1 MGRGDTTLE
10 KILGLAASDE
20 TTDQEMAS
28 RALSGDTE
36 AFGELIQRHR
46 EKAFRLAK
54 SMTGDDWLAEDIVQ
68 EALIKAFL
76 HVGQLVDPNRFA
88 GWLKQIIRNETYMKL
103 RRGGP
108 YNREKPLTSYVSFEN
123 GDARAQGSDVLEKL
137 LHQLDTVAA
146 KRSSDTDP
154 IQHLLRKDSIR
165 LIRSLLHCLNERE
178 RGMFEAYFFMN
189 CSAEEISALFNTT
202 TGSVHT
208 YLHRS
213 KKKLQD
219 AVKRE
224 HIEWMADT
232 KPAPHNRRM
241 LVAPVG
247 KPESGITFID
257 RLCKMMQS
265 RGEAGTVTDW
275 MGRSGFAFRLKISQK
290 TTYADGVFVFDWK
303 QELNRL
309 LMNYGYEPDF
319 VTGQLEGLPIPL
331 HPVAMLYDVV
341 PYDVESVMAF
351 VRRSIDRGS
360 PVLFFDTYVERPYV
374 HEWNLIYGYDD
385 LSRTI
390 ELTDVLPP
398 YRKTLRYE
406 QLAASPLQFLCS
418 VRKTNRPATRPEPLQ
433 AIKALIRYAREG
445 DGFRSDNVHSCY
457 ALGLGGAYGTWIRHL
472 KTGPRLANSYGHRYM
487 ASVYASAKAFAG
499 RYVREIE
506 IAGFA
511 EEILEKAAA
520 EFDQSACLLRE
531 VSALNPLHDTSGA
544 NWTKDI
550 LDESAALLDAA
561 RQAEERAILLL
572 EQLCNM
578 LNQRI

>member
-1 MGRGDTTLE
+1 ME
-10 KILGLAASDE
+10 KKIERIGAEE
-20 TTDQEMAS
+20 TTDHEMAS

-54 SMTGDDWLAEDIVQ
+54 TMTGDDWLAEDIVQ

-76 HVGQLVDPNRFA
+76 HVGKLVDPNRFG
-88 GWLKQIIRNETYMKL
+88 GWFKQIIRNETYMKL

-108 YNREKPLTSYVSFEN
+108 YSRERPLTSYASFDID
-123 GDARAQGSDVLEKL
+123 DAGAQGSSDMLEKL
-137 LHQLDTVAA
+137 LHRLDTAA
-146 KRSSDTDP
+146 EKRGSDNDP

-165 LIRSLLHCLNERE
+165 LIRSLLHFLNERE
-178 RGMFEAYFFMN
+178 RGIFEAYFFMN
-189 CSAEEISALFNTT
+189 CSAEEISALYNTS

-219 AVKRE
+219 VVMRE
-224 HIEWMADT
+224 HNNWMTDT
-232 KPAPHNRRM
+232 KPSPQNRRM

-247 KPESGITFID
+247 KPESEITFID

-265 RGEAGTVTDW
+265 RGEQATVTDW

-290 TTYADGVFVFDWK
+290 TTYADGVFVFNWK
-303 QELNRL
+303 QELTRL
-309 LMNYGYEPDF
+309 LLDYGYEPDF
-319 VTGQLEGLPIPL
+319 LAGQLEGLPIPL
-331 HPVAMLYDVV
+331 HPVAMLYDVI
-341 PYDVESVMAF
+341 PYDVDRVMAF
-351 VRRSIDRGS
+351 VRHSIDRGS

-374 HEWNLIYGYDD
+374 HEWNLIYGYDEFN
-385 LSRTI
+385 RTV

-398 YRKTLRYE
+398 YRKTLHVE

-418 VRKTNRPATRPEPLQ
+418 IRKTNRPAVRPEPLQ
-433 AIKALIRYAREG
+433 AIKSMIRFAREG
-445 DGFRSDNVHSCY
+445 DGFRGDNVHTCY
-457 ALGLGGAYGTWIRHL
+457 ALGLGAYAAWIRHL

-487 ASVYASAKAFAG
+487 ASVYANARAFAG
-499 RYVREIE
+499 KYVRSIE

-520 EFDQSACLLRE
+520 YFDESASFLRQ
-531 VSALNPLHDTSGA
+531 VSAMNPLQDATGA

-550 LDESAALLDAA
+550 LVETTILLDEA
-561 RQAEERAILLL
+561 RQAEDRAIEML
-572 EQLCNM
+572 ESICAMMNPIQ
-578 LNQRI
+578 